1 MKKTKKQRDLE
12 SSIQHRSNTVDFKI
26 DKEKRTLTFPYGS
39 EEPVNRGYL
48 GYEILNFT
56 EDSVDQSRLMASAPL
71 LYNHNSDDVL
81 GVVEK
86 SWVENKRGYVTVRL
100 GKHERGEEVLGL
112 INDGILRNVSVGYSV
127 METEKEERRKD
138 DKDDKEYYRV
148 TQFQP
153 AEISIV
159 TVPADYSGAGIG
171 RSKEAT
177 KDNKKEENKV
187 TMEEYATSATLEEQR
202 TNAVAD
208 NSVPQSNPISKKI
221 MATSTPETNDV
232 VRDLEKARNDA
243 QSTERKRIRE
253 ITSFC
258 NKMQLGDETLNNLI
272 DNPKATINDARA
284 IYCDKAEMQ
293 PVESIQTK
301 ADIPEKE
308 LSEISLVAGARAALT
323 GDWSSREAGLVRE
336 VSQEVELK
344 GGKRTTSNSFL
355 VPFDAFVPQKRATYV
370 TSTNNVGGF
379 LVPQDYRPQDFIEFL
394 YNTSIALGAGVQTL
408 NDLQGD
414 VVIPK
419 RAGKGSTYWLSTETT
434 AITAGNSTFSQVTM
448 VPKNVASL
456 EKYSRQQ
463 VLQGLPAIEQLIRS
477 DMTTNLQLAMDSAI
491 LNGSGSSG
499 QPTGILNT
507 SGVNSVAMGT
517 NGGAITLDAL
527 INLEG
532 NVVIDNGI
540 VNPATTGYLTN
551 GKVVN
556 DLKKLKDTAGQ
567 YLYNIGSVVGGR
579 GATPANINGYTI
591 ADSMQLPS
599 TLTKGSSSGNC
610 SAVIFGDFSQC
621 LVGLWGGL
629 EITVGE
635 DSDDFSKAL
644 TSIRGIMTMDVA
656 VRNPVSFGVIKD
668 VTTTL

>member
-127 METEKEERRKD
+127 METEKEERKKD

-208 NSVPQSNPISKKI
+208 NSVPQSNPILKKI

-323 GDWSSREAGLVRE
+323 GDWSSREAGLIRE

-344 GGKRTTSNSFL
+344 GGKRTTANSFMI
-355 VPFDAFVPQKRATYV
+355 PFNFFTQQKRATYV
-370 TSTNNVGGF
+370 TSTANVGGN
-379 LVPQDYRPQDFIEFL
+379 LVGTDYRPQDFIEFL
-394 YNTSIALGAGVQTL
+394 YNSSIALGAGCVVL
-408 NDLQGD
+408 NDLQG
-414 VVIPK
+414 IH
-419 RAGKGSTYWLSTETT
+419 S
-434 AITAGNSTFSQVTM
+434 
-448 VPKNVASL
+448 
-456 EKYSRQQ
+456 
-463 VLQGLPAIEQLIRS
+463 
-477 DMTTNLQLAMDSAI
+477 
-491 LNGSGSSG
+491 
-499 QPTGILNT
+499 
-507 SGVNSVAMGT
+507 
-517 NGGAITLDAL
+517 
-527 INLEG
+527 
-532 NVVIDNGI
+532 
-540 VNPATTGYLTN
+540 
-551 GKVVN
+551 
-556 DLKKLKDTAGQ
+556 
-567 YLYNIGSVVGGR
+567 
-579 GATPANINGYTI
+579 
-591 ADSMQLPS
+591 
-599 TLTKGSSSGNC
+599 
-610 SAVIFGDFSQC
+610 
-621 LVGLWGGL
+621 
-629 EITVGE
+629 
-635 DSDDFSKAL
+635 
-644 TSIRGIMTMDVA
+644 
-656 VRNPVSFGVIKD
+656 
-668 VTTTL
+668 

>member
-112 INDGILRNVSVGYSV
+112 INDGILRNVSVGYSI
-127 METEKEERRKD
+127 METEKEERKKD
-138 DKDDKEYYRV
+138 SDDSKEYYRV

-434 AITAGNSTFSQVTM
+434 AITAGNSTFSQVTL

-463 VLQGLPAIEQLIRS
+463 VLQGLPAIESLIRS

-491 LNGSGSSG
+491 LSGSGSSG

-507 SGVNSVAMGT
+507 SGVNSIAMGT

-567 YLYNIGSVVGGR
+567 YLYNIGSVVGVEV
-579 GATPANINGYTI
+579 
-591 ADSMQLPS
+591 QHQQ
-599 TLTKGSSSGNC
+599 TLT
-610 SAVIFGDFSQC
+610 VIQ
-621 LVGLWGGL
+621 
-629 EITVGE
+629 
-635 DSDDFSKAL
+635 
-644 TSIRGIMTMDVA
+644 
-656 VRNPVSFGVIKD
+656 
-668 VTTTL
+668 

>member
-12 SSIQHRSNTVDFKI
+12 ATIEHRSSTVDFKI

-48 GYEILNFT
+48 GYEILDFT
-56 EDSVDQSRLMASAPL
+56 EESVDQSRLMASAPL
-71 LYNHNSDDVL
+71 LYNHNPDDVL

-86 SWVENKRGYVTVRL
+86 SWIDKKRGYVTVRL
-100 GKHERGEEVLGL
+100 GKHERGEEILGL
-112 INDGILRNVSVGYSV
+112 INDGILRNVSVGYSISK
-127 METEKEERRKD
+127 TEKEERKKD
-138 DKDDKEYYRV
+138 DDKEYYRV
-148 TQFQP
+148 IGFQP

-171 RSKEAT
+171 RAKDT
-177 KDNKKEENKV
+177 KKIDIDSEKQS
-187 TMEEYATSATLEEQR
+187 TMDSDVKPASVEVQR

-208 NSVPQSNPISKKI
+208 QSVPQVNLNLKT
-221 MATSTPETNDV
+221 MATSTPENNDV

-243 QSTERKRIRE
+243 QSNERKRIRE

-284 IYCDKAEMQ
+284 IYCDKAQMQ
-293 PVESIQTK
+293 PVESIQAK

-323 GDWSSREAGLVRE
+323 GDWTSREAGLIRE

-344 GGKRTTSNSFL
+344 GGKRTTSNSFMI
-355 VPFDAFVPQKRATYV
+355 PFSAFTPQQRATYV
-370 TSTNNVGGF
+370 TSTANVGGN
-379 LVPQDYRPQDFIEFL
+379 LVGTDYRPQDFIEFL
-394 YNTSIALGAGVQTL
+394 YNNSIALGAGVQTL

-414 VVIPK
+414 VAIPK
-419 RAGKGSTYWLSTETT
+419 RSGKGSTYWLSTETT
-434 AITAGNSTFSQVTM
+434 AITAGNSTFSQITM
-448 VPKNVASL
+448 TPKNVASL

-463 VLQGLPAIEQLIRS
+463 VLQGLPAIETLIRS

-499 QPTGILNT
+499 EPTGILNT
-507 SGVNSVAMGT
+507 SGVNSIAMGT
-517 NGGAITLDAL
+517 NGGAITIDAL

-540 VNPATTGYLTN
+540 VNPASTGYLTN

-567 YLYNIGSVVGGR
+567 YLYNIGSVVAGR
-579 GATPANINGYTI
+579 GATPASINGYTI
-591 ADSMQLPS
+591 SDSMQLPS

-610 SAVIFGDFSQC
+610 SSVIFGDFSQC

-668 VTTTL
+668 ITTTL

>member
-127 METEKEERRKD
+127 METEKEERKKD

-567 YLYNIGSVVGGR
+567 YLYYIGSVVGGR

>member
-12 SSIQHRSNTVDFKI
+12 ATIEHRSSTVDFKI

-48 GYEILNFT
+48 GYEILDFT
-56 EDSVDQSRLMASAPL
+56 EESVDQSRLMASAPL
-71 LYNHNSDDVL
+71 LYNHNPDDVL

-86 SWVENKRGYVTVRL
+86 SWIDKKRGYVTVRL
-100 GKHERGEEVLGL
+100 GKHERGEEILGL
-112 INDGILRNVSVGYSV
+112 INDGILRNVSVGYSISK
-127 METEKEERRKD
+127 TEKEERKKD
-138 DKDDKEYYRV
+138 DDKEYYRV
-148 TQFQP
+148 TEFQP

-171 RSKEAT
+171 RAKDT
-177 KDNKKEENKV
+177 KKIDINSEKQS
-187 TMEEYATSATLEEQR
+187 TMDSDVKPASVEVQR

-208 NSVPQSNPISKKI
+208 QSVPQVNLNLKT
-221 MATSTPETNDV
+221 MATSTPENNDV

-243 QSTERKRIRE
+243 QSNERKRIRE

-284 IYCDKAEMQ
+284 IYCDKAQMQ
-293 PVESIQTK
+293 PVESIQAK

-323 GDWSSREAGLVRE
+323 GDWTSREAGLIRE

-344 GGKRTTSNSFL
+344 GGKRTTSNSFMI
-355 VPFDAFVPQKRATYV
+355 PFSAFTPQQRATYV
-370 TSTNNVGGF
+370 TSTANVGGN
-379 LVPQDYRPQDFIEFL
+379 LVGTDYRPQDFIEFL
-394 YNTSIALGAGVQTL
+394 YNNSIALGAGVQTL

-414 VVIPK
+414 VAIPK
-419 RAGKGSTYWLSTETT
+419 RSGKGSTYWLSTETT
-434 AITAGNSTFSQVTM
+434 AITAGNSTFSQITM
-448 VPKNVASL
+448 TPKNVASL

-463 VLQGLPAIEQLIRS
+463 VLQGLPAIETLIRS

-499 QPTGILNT
+499 EPTGILNT
-507 SGVNSVAMGT
+507 SGVNSIAMGT
-517 NGGAITLDAL
+517 NGGAITIDAL

-540 VNPATTGYLTN
+540 VNPASTGYLTN

-567 YLYNIGSVVGGR
+567 YLYNIGSVVAGR
-579 GATPANINGYTI
+579 GATPASINGYTI
-591 ADSMQLPS
+591 SDSMQLPS

-610 SAVIFGDFSQC
+610 SSVIFGDFSQC

-635 DSDDFSKAL
+635 DADDFSKAL

>member
-12 SSIQHRSNTVDFKI
+12 ATIEHRSSTVDFKI

-48 GYEILNFT
+48 GYEILDFT
-56 EDSVDQSRLMASAPL
+56 EESVDQSRLMASAPL
-71 LYNHNSDDVL
+71 LYNHNPDDVL

-86 SWVENKRGYVTVRL
+86 SWIDKRRGYVTVRL
-100 GKHERGEEVLGL
+100 GKHERGEEILGL
-112 INDGILRNVSVGYSV
+112 INDGILRNVSVGYSISK
-127 METEKEERRKD
+127 TEKEERKKD
-138 DKDDKEYYRV
+138 DDKEYYRV
-148 TQFQP
+148 TEFQP

-177 KDNKKEENKV
+177 KTPEKVVNEV
-187 TMEEYATSATLEEQR
+187 TMEEECKSATLEEQR

-243 QSTERKRIRE
+243 QSNERKRIRE

-293 PVESIQTK
+293 PVESIQAK

-323 GDWSSREAGLVRE
+323 GDWTSREAGLIRE

-344 GGKRTTSNSFL
+344 GGKRTTANSFM
-355 VPFDAFVPQKRATYV
+355 VPFSAFTPQKRATYV
-370 TSTNNVGGF
+370 TSTANVGGN
-379 LVPQDYRPQDFIEFL
+379 LVGTDYRPQDFIEFL
-394 YNTSIALGAGVQTL
+394 YNESIALGAGVQVL

-414 VVIPK
+414 VAIPK
-419 RAGKGSTYWLSTETT
+419 RSGKGSTYWLSTETT
-434 AITAGNSTFSQVTM
+434 AITAGNSTFSQITM
-448 VPKNVASL
+448 TPKNVASL

-463 VLQGLPAIEQLIRS
+463 VLQGLPAIETLIRS

-507 SGVNSVAMGT
+507 SGVNSIAMGT
-517 NGGAITLDAL
+517 NGGAITIDAL

-540 VNPATTGYLTN
+540 VNPASTGYLTN

-556 DLKKLKDTAGQ
+556 DLKKLKDSAGQ
-567 YLYNIGSVVGGR
+567 YLYNIGSVVAGR
-579 GATPANINGYTI
+579 GATPASINGYTI
-591 ADSMQLPS
+591 SDSMQLPS

-610 SAVIFGDFSQC
+610 SSVIFGDFSQC

>member
-12 SSIQHRSNTVDFKI
+12 ATIEHRSSTVDFKI

-48 GYEILNFT
+48 GYEILDFT
-56 EDSVDQSRLMASAPL
+56 EESVDQSRLMASAPL
-71 LYNHNSDDVL
+71 LYNHNPDDVL

-86 SWVENKRGYVTVRL
+86 SWIDKKRGYVTVRL
-100 GKHERGEEVLGL
+100 GKHERGEEILGL
-112 INDGILRNVSVGYSV
+112 INDGILRNVSVGYSISK
-127 METEKEERRKD
+127 TEKEERKKD
-138 DKDDKEYYRV
+138 DDKEYYRV
-148 TQFQP
+148 IGFQP

-171 RSKEAT
+171 RAKDT
-177 KDNKKEENKV
+177 KKIDIDSEKQS
-187 TMEEYATSATLEEQR
+187 TMDSDVKPASVEVQR

-208 NSVPQSNPISKKI
+208 QSVPQVNLNLKT
-221 MATSTPETNDV
+221 MATSTPENNDV

-243 QSTERKRIRE
+243 QSNERKRIRE

-284 IYCDKAEMQ
+284 IYCDKAQMQ
-293 PVESIQTK
+293 PVESIQAK

-323 GDWSSREAGLVRE
+323 GDWTSREAGLIRE

-344 GGKRTTSNSFL
+344 GGKRTTSNSFMI
-355 VPFDAFVPQKRATYV
+355 PFSAFTPQQRATYV
-370 TSTNNVGGF
+370 TSTANVGGN
-379 LVPQDYRPQDFIEFL
+379 LVGTDYRPQDFIEFL
-394 YNTSIALGAGVQTL
+394 YNNSIALGAGVQTL

-414 VVIPK
+414 VAIPK
-419 RAGKGSTYWLSTETT
+419 RSGKGSTYWLSTETT
-434 AITAGNSTFSQVTM
+434 AITAGNSTFSQITM
-448 VPKNVASL
+448 TPKNVASL

-463 VLQGLPAIEQLIRS
+463 VLQGLPAIETLIRS

-517 NGGAITLDAL
+517 NGGAVTIDSL

-532 NVVIDNGI
+532 NVVIDNGV

-567 YLYNIGSVVGGR
+567 YLYNIGGVVAGR
-579 GATPANINGYTI
+579 GATPASINGYTI
-591 ADSMQLPS
+591 SDSMQLPS

-610 SAVIFGDFSQC
+610 SSVIFGDFSQC

-635 DSDDFSKAL
+635 DADDFSKAL

>member
-26 DKEKRTLTFPYGS
+26 DIEKRTLTFPYGS

-100 GKHERGEEVLGL
+100 GKHERGEEVLVL
-112 INDGILRNVSVGYSV
+112 INDGILRNVSVGYSI
-127 METEKEERRKD
+127 METEKEERKKD
-138 DKDDKEYYRV
+138 SDDSKEYYRV

-301 ADIPEKE
+301 ADIPEK
-308 LSEISLVAGARAALT
+308 
-323 GDWSSREAGLVRE
+323 
-336 VSQEVELK
+336 
-344 GGKRTTSNSFL
+344 
-355 VPFDAFVPQKRATYV
+355 
-370 TSTNNVGGF
+370 
-379 LVPQDYRPQDFIEFL
+379 
-394 YNTSIALGAGVQTL
+394 
-408 NDLQGD
+408 
-414 VVIPK
+414 
-419 RAGKGSTYWLSTETT
+419 
-434 AITAGNSTFSQVTM
+434 
-448 VPKNVASL
+448 
-456 EKYSRQQ
+456 
-463 VLQGLPAIEQLIRS
+463 
-477 DMTTNLQLAMDSAI
+477 
-491 LNGSGSSG
+491 
-499 QPTGILNT
+499 
-507 SGVNSVAMGT
+507 
-517 NGGAITLDAL
+517 
-527 INLEG
+527 
-532 NVVIDNGI
+532 
-540 VNPATTGYLTN
+540 
-551 GKVVN
+551 
-556 DLKKLKDTAGQ
+556 
-567 YLYNIGSVVGGR
+567 
-579 GATPANINGYTI
+579 
-591 ADSMQLPS
+591 
-599 TLTKGSSSGNC
+599 
-610 SAVIFGDFSQC
+610 
-621 LVGLWGGL
+621 
-629 EITVGE
+629 
-635 DSDDFSKAL
+635 
-644 TSIRGIMTMDVA
+644 
-656 VRNPVSFGVIKD
+656 
-668 VTTTL
+668 

>member
-12 SSIQHRSNTVDFKI
+12 ATIEHRSSTVDFKI

-48 GYEILNFT
+48 GYEILDFT
-56 EDSVDQSRLMASAPL
+56 EESVDQSRLMASAPL
-71 LYNHNSDDVL
+71 LYNHNPDDVL

-86 SWVENKRGYVTVRL
+86 SWIDKKRGYVTVRL
-100 GKHERGEEVLGL
+100 GKHERGEEILGL
-112 INDGILRNVSVGYSV
+112 INDGILRNVSVGYSISK
-127 METEKEERRKD
+127 TEKEERKKD
-138 DKDDKEYYRV
+138 DDKEYYRV
-148 TQFQP
+148 IGFQP

-171 RSKEAT
+171 RAKDT
-177 KDNKKEENKV
+177 KKIDIDSEKQS
-187 TMEEYATSATLEEQR
+187 TMDSDVKPASVEVQR

-208 NSVPQSNPISKKI
+208 QSVPQVNLNLKT
-221 MATSTPETNDV
+221 MATSTPENNDV

-243 QSTERKRIRE
+243 QSNERKRIRE

-258 NKMQLGDETLNNLI
+258 NKMQLGDETLNNLL

-293 PVESIQTK
+293 PVESIQAK

-323 GDWSSREAGLVRE
+323 GDWTSREAGLIRE

-344 GGKRTTSNSFL
+344 GGKRTTSNSFMI
-355 VPFDAFVPQKRATYV
+355 PFSAFTPQQRATYV
-370 TSTNNVGGF
+370 TSTANVGGN
-379 LVPQDYRPQDFIEFL
+379 LVGTDYRPQDFIEFL
-394 YNTSIALGAGVQTL
+394 YNNSIALGAGVQTL

-414 VVIPK
+414 VAIPK
-419 RAGKGSTYWLSTETT
+419 RSGKGSTYWLSTETT
-434 AITAGNSTFSQVTM
+434 AITAGNSTFSQITM
-448 VPKNVASL
+448 TPKNVASL

-463 VLQGLPAIEQLIRS
+463 VLQGLPAIETLIRS

-499 QPTGILNT
+499 EPTGILNT
-507 SGVNSVAMGT
+507 SGVNSIAMGT
-517 NGGAITLDAL
+517 NGGAITIDAL

-540 VNPATTGYLTN
+540 VNPASTGYLTN

-567 YLYNIGSVVGGR
+567 YLYNIGSVVAGR
-579 GATPANINGYTI
+579 GATPASINGYTI
-591 ADSMQLPS
+591 SDSMQLPS

-610 SAVIFGDFSQC
+610 SSVIFGDFSQC

-635 DSDDFSKAL
+635 DADDFSKAL